1 MFLFLT
7 FPNFIVLLNQTTL
20 FMTTQQIANRLVELC
35 RTGKND
41 QCYTELFA
49 PTASSHEMPGVP
61 WGDTHGIGA
70 MLAKSAAWAADVKQV
85 HKMEVTEPVVY
96 GDFFALGMGID
107 LEKKDGT
114 RSFEQEMCV
123 YTVAQGK
130 IISERFIYKMP
141 G

>member
-1 MFLFLT
+1 
-7 FPNFIVLLNQTTL
+7 
-20 FMTTQQIANRLVELC
+20 MTTQQIADRLVELC

-49 PTASSHEMPGVP
+49 PNASAHEMPGFP
-61 WGDTHGIGA
+61 QADTHGVEA

-85 HKMEVTEPVVY
+85 HKMEVTDPLVY
-96 GDFFALGMGID
+96 ADYFAVGMGID

-114 RSFEQEMCV
+114 RSFEQEMCI
-123 YTVAQGK
+123 YTVDNGK
-130 IISERFIYKMP
+130 ITSERFIYKIP